1 MKSPLYHARLCHN
14 IRRSRFFYKYESFW
28 GEWWQQ
34 QKWKLATRLLLTP
47 TSVIDASRLYQ
58 LCPHIAASQKETG
71 GDRSFSH
78 SLIRSI
84 VNSHGIIYFFPFA
97 ARPECNF
104 LEIYSYIRRR
114 GGGEACTRPMGTTQ
128 STACLNFN
136 WVQMRIGRGAVQ
148 WTCDMFKVTITKAL
162 HLICLMRLDKSKWV
176 R

>member
-1 MKSPLYHARLCHN
+1 MPDYATILEGVDSFINMSHSGVSGDSSKSGN
-14 IRRSRFFYKYESFW
+14 
-28 GEWWQQ
+28 WQLDSC
-34 QKWKLATRLLLTP
+34 WLRLLL
-47 TSVIDASRLYQ
+47 SMQAACINYARIL
-58 LCPHIAASQKETG
+58 PHLKKKRG